1 MLELRSNIYITI
13 SISSHFK
20 VCSFIFKV
28 FLIKLKKH
36 KNLSL
41 NLSKFLHIKTNIQT
55 SYEWFSVGFP
65 FSGVFSYPSATPPPC
80 DYTVTSHQ
88 RAACCRRSMTSYCL
102 RRLTKMQVTSC
113 NWGGSR
119 STCSHVCMTSQINV
133 LLTSWLMFSEI
144 SFNLRFFQK
153 TPDSLDFFMSI

>member
-1 MLELRSNIYITI
+1 MHNSEYFTIKFKPLKKKNFIYLNLVCIKINSKNMLELRSNIYITI

-55 SYEWFSVGFP
+55 SYE
-65 FSGVFSYPSATPPPC
+65 
-80 DYTVTSHQ
+80 
-88 RAACCRRSMTSYCL
+88 
-102 RRLTKMQVTSC
+102 
-113 NWGGSR
+113 
-119 STCSHVCMTSQINV
+119 
-133 LLTSWLMFSEI
+133 
-144 SFNLRFFQK
+144 
-153 TPDSLDFFMSI
+153 

>member
-1 MLELRSNIYITI
+1 MPNITTQICMHNSEYFTIKFKPLKKKNFIYLNLVCIKINSKNMLELRSNIYITI

-65 FSGVFSYPSATPPPC
+65 FSGVFSYPSATPLL
-80 DYTVTSHQ
+80 VTALWRH
-88 RAACCRRSMTSYCL
+88 TS
-102 RRLTKMQVTSC
+102 
-113 NWGGSR
+113 
-119 STCSHVCMTSQINV
+119 V
-133 LLTSWLMFSEI
+133 LPKKKYDVILPS
-144 SFNLRFFQK
+144 
-153 TPDSLDFFMSI
+153 SLDEYAGDVM